1 MMKSYHSRD
10 KFSISTVTAVV
21 IAVIVIIAAVASG
34 ILLLTRSTTTGST
47 SSCAPIGSPPIPIPA
62 LTVPST
68 TVSSTTGSR
77 AVNNITINFGATLS
91 MTGSLSA
98 FGQEQNWTL
107 FQAVK
112 DINSFGG
119 IPLSNGSHAMVKL
132 IVLDDGSDP
141 TTASTNLATL
151 VSTYHS
157 TVILGELGGVQDSTA
172 QNFATAN
179 KIPYIGPVY
188 ISAYKNSSNAAN
200 NWIFAPFQNETNEAH
215 VFLNWFYSLDP
226 PTSCHGVTIAFFGEG
241 DPAALYNN
249 QAGEAYARYL
259 GYTVCSCSNLQFTPG
274 DSSGMTSFIQ
284 AAKSAGAEAVYG
296 LPLPPDAVLMAN
308 TAKQLNY
315 VPKAWLLTRGTAV
328 APFAIPSIGG
338 VGNESQGFMSSF
350 PWDPSVPY
358 QGNLLGHIV
367 NNSQIVSE
375 YLAAF
380 GHPPT
385 LEGVYY
391 TEALIAAD
399 AIASAGTL
407 SNTAIRQA
415 LLSGTFQTPMGT
427 VNFSPGGQWIQSQ
440 EYILLM
446 QWQNRNIP
454 NLGVTP
460 TLQILEPRAINTT
473 SYVYYPFS
481 FYTNAT
487 NQKILAC
494 PC

>member
-1 MMKSYHSRD
+1 
-10 KFSISTVTAVV
+10 
-21 IAVIVIIAAVASG
+21 
-34 ILLLTRSTTTGST
+34 
-47 SSCAPIGSPPIPIPA
+47 
-62 LTVPST
+62 
-68 TVSSTTGSR
+68 
-77 AVNNITINFGATLS
+77 
-91 MTGSLSA
+91 MTGTLSA

-119 IPLSNGSHAMVKL
+119 IPLSNGSHALVNL
-132 IVLDDGSDP
+132 VVLNDASDP

-151 VSTYHS
+151 VSSDHA

-172 QNFATAN
+172 QAFASQN

-188 ISAYKNSSNAAN
+188 ISAYKNSSNAAS

-226 PTSCHGVTIAFFGEG
+226 PTTCHGVTIAFFGEG

-259 GYTVCSCSNLQFTPG
+259 GYTVCTCSNLQFTPG

-296 LPLPPDAVLMAN
+296 LPLPPDAVLMAT
-308 TAKQLNY
+308 TAKQLDY

-328 APFAIPSIGG
+328 APFAITSIGG
-338 VGNESQGFMSSF
+338 IGNESQGFTTSF

-358 QGNLLGHIV
+358 HGDLLNHVI
-367 NNSQIVSE
+367 NNSQIVNE
-375 YLAAF
+375 YFAAF

-399 AIASAGTL
+399 AIDAAGNL

-427 VNFSPGGQWIQSQ
+427 VNFTPGGQWMQSQ

-446 QWQNRNIP
+446 QWQNRYVP
-454 NLGVTP
+454 GLGITP
-460 TLQILEPRAINTT
+460 TLQILQPRVINTT
-473 SYVYYPFS
+473 SYEYYPFS
-481 FYTNAT
+481 YFTNAT
-487 NQKILAC
+487 NQKTIGC